1 MTQVLT
7 VMSAKGGTGKTT
19 IARGLLGVADGRGL
33 KMAFLDTDKSGNA
46 YEWARRAHR
55 HGHWNKQIEAYQS
68 LDAQG
73 VHDLVDDIVQ
83 NSDLDLL
90 IVDTP
95 GHAVMIHEVL
105 LGASDLVL
113 CPLNLSAGSIDTAIQ
128 TANRHYVLRQDVDD
142 IDSIA
147 RFRAVINATE
157 AKWSWPH
164 REQHLRLQEE
174 LLVGPAKGEG
184 VERMPLM
191 ETRVRRRSAYLEIE
205 SKGLLDMIIAA
216 KREQGVTMGFD
227 HLVHARDE
235 MAALFDECLAIMA
248 RTPVME
254 DA

>member
-7 VMSAKGGTGKTT
+7 LMSAKGGTGKTT
-19 IARGLLGVADGRGL
+19 IARGLLGIADGRGL

-55 HGHWNKQIEAYQS
+55 HGHWNKAIEAYQS

-73 VHDLVDDIVQ
+73 VHDLIVDIVD

-105 LGASDLVL
+105 LGLSDLVL

-128 TANRHYVLRQDVDD
+128 TANRHYALRRQVDDVD
-142 IDSIA
+142 SIS

-157 AKWSWPH
+157 SKWSWPH

-174 LLVGPAKGEG
+174 FLVGDGKSPP

-191 ETRVRRRSAYLEIE
+191 DTRVRRRSAYLEIE

-216 KREQGVTMGFD
+216 KHARGDTIGFD
-227 HLVHARDE
+227 HFVQARDE
-235 MAALFDECLAIMA
+235 MATLFDECLAIMA
-248 RTPVME
+248 TKPVME